1 MKQLTPK
8 DLKAGMVVAKDVITK
23 QGQTIASAGSIL
35 NSQLIAKMSFYRIA
49 EVAVEEE
56 APAPAPTPAP
66 TPAPA
71 PPKPEA
77 VEPPKEPEPAP
88 APPKP
93 VNILPNNETVSYSQ
107 KLKQDPVFQDFQLN
121 YSKNIAYL
129 KETFDKIIAGEGA
142 SINQK
147 DLLRN
152 AETLFQSK
160 TSMQLFD
167 MLHNMRSLDDS
178 VYAHNV
184 NVALVARALGKWLKW
199 PKERLNTLTLAGLLH
214 DIGKTQIP
222 DEVLNKTGAL
232 TDEEFNMI
240 RQHPKLGHKLLKTVP
255 HLEPAI
261 LYAAL
266 QHHERYDGSGYPKGL
281 PGDEIDD
288 YAAVIAIAD
297 VYDAMT
303 ATRSYRAPMSAFQVI
318 AAFEHDGYNKYKPQY
333 ILTFLSN
340 IAEAYLNN
348 RVILSDG
355 SSATVA
361 YINSNKL
368 SKPMV
373 KKDDGTIIDLSRQ
386 SGLEI
391 TTCL

>member
-1 MKQLTPK
+1 MKNLTPK
-8 DLKAGMVVAKDVITK
+8 DLKAGMVVAQDVVTK

-35 NSQLIAKMSFYRIA
+35 NTQLIAKMSFYRIQ
-49 EVAVEEE
+49 EVCVEEE
-56 APAPAPTPAP
+56 DE
-66 TPAPA
+66 
-71 PPKPEA
+71 PK
-77 VEPPKEPEPAP
+77 VEEPKEPEVQAVVPEP
-88 APPKP
+88 EPPKKEDIIP
-93 VNILPNNETVSYSQ
+93 KNDTISYSQ
-107 KLKQDPVFQDFQLN
+107 KLKTDPVFQDFQLN
-121 YSKNIAYL
+121 YSKNIAFL
-129 KETFDKIIAGEGA
+129 KETFDKIIAGNGD
-142 SINQK
+142 SIDQN

-184 NVALVARALGKWLKW
+184 NVALVARTLGKWLKW
-199 PKERLNTLTLAGLLH
+199 PKDRLNTLTVAGLLH

-222 DEVLNKTGAL
+222 EEILNKSGSL
-232 TDEEFNMI
+232 SDEEFNLI
-240 RQHPKLGHKLLKTVP
+240 RQHPQMGHKLLKTVK
-255 HLEPAI
+255 HLDSAI
-261 LYAAL
+261 LYSAL
-266 QHHERYDGSGYPKGL
+266 QHHERFDGSGYPKGL

-288 YAAVIAIAD
+288 FAAVIAIAD

-340 IAEAYLNN
+340 IAAAYLNN

-361 YINSNKL
+361 YINNNRL

-373 KKDDGTIIDLSRQ
+373 KKDDGTIIDLSRTN
-386 SGLEI
+386 GLEI

>member
-1 MKQLTPK
+1 MKTLSPK
-8 DLKAGMVVAKDVITK
+8 ELKPGMVIAKDVVTK
-23 QGQTIASAGSIL
+23 QGQTIAGIGSVL
-35 NSQLIAKMSFYRIA
+35 NSQTIAKLTFYRIA
-49 EVAVEEE
+49 EVSVQEDGT
-56 APAPAPTPAP
+56 APAPTPQ
-66 TPAPA
+66 PAPVA
-71 PPKPEA
+71 EVKA
-77 VEPPKEPEPAP
+77 PEPVP
-88 APPKP
+88 VPEPVPSPPPSKP
-93 VNILPNNETVSYSQ
+93 KDVIPNNETVSYSQ
-107 KLKQDPVFQDFQLN
+107 KLKLDPVFQDFQLN

-129 KETFDKIIAGEGA
+129 KDTFLKIIDGKGS
-142 SINQK
+142 SISHNE
-147 DLLRN
+147 LLRN

-167 MLHNMRSLDDS
+167 MLHNMRSIDDS
-178 VYAHNV
+178 IYAHNI
-184 NVALVARALGKWLKW
+184 NVALVSRALGKWLKW

-222 DEVLNKTGAL
+222 EEVLNKTGSL
-232 TDEEFNMI
+232 SDEEFNLI
-240 RQHPKLGHKLLKTVP
+240 RQHPKLGHQLLKTVP
-255 HLEPAI
+255 NIEPAI

-266 QHHERYDGSGYPKGL
+266 QHHERFDGSGYPRNL

-288 YAAVIAIAD
+288 YAAVVAIAD

-318 AAFEHDGYNKYKPQY
+318 AAFEHDGFNKYKPQY

-340 IAEAYLNN
+340 IAAAYLNN

-355 SSATVA
+355 TSATVA

-373 KKDDGTIIDLSRQ
+373 KRDDGTIVDLSRQ

>member
-8 DLKAGMVVAKDVITK
+8 DLKAGMIVARDVITK
-23 QGQTIASAGSIL
+23 QGQTIASTGSTL
-35 NSQLIAKMSFYRIA
+35 NSQLIAKLSFYRIA
-49 EVAVEEE
+49 EVWVESDDEPAPAAPE
-56 APAPAPTPAP
+56 VPNAPAPE
-66 TPAPA
+66 
-71 PPKPEA
+71 PE
-77 VEPPKEPEPAP
+77 PIPEPAP
-88 APPKP
+88 APKEPEPTP
-93 VNILPNNETVSYSQ
+93 VKSEPRNETISYSQ
-107 KLKQDPVFQDFQLN
+107 RLKTDPVFQDFQLN

-129 KETFDKIIAGEGA
+129 KETFDKIIAGNGA
-142 SINQK
+142 SISQN

-167 MLHNMRSLDDS
+167 MLHNMRSLDDT
-178 VYAHNV
+178 VYAHNI

-199 PKERLNTLTLAGLLH
+199 PKERLNTLTVAGLLH

-222 DEVLNKTGAL
+222 EEVLNKTGSL

-240 RQHPKLGHKLLKTVP
+240 REHPKLGHKLLKTVP
-255 HLEPAI
+255 HIEPAI
-261 LYAAL
+261 LYAAM
-266 QHHERYDGSGYPKGL
+266 QHHERFDGSGYPRGL

-303 ATRSYRAPMSAFQVI
+303 ATRTYRAPMSAFQVI

-333 ILTFLSN
+333 ILTFLSH

-361 YINSNKL
+361 YINHNKL
-368 SKPMV
+368 SRPMV
-373 KKDDGTIIDLSRQ
+373 KKDDGTIIDLSRVG
-386 SGLEI
+386 GLEI